1 MAEVLLS
8 KNAITVYEVLVI
20 LVLVVI
26 LVRQKKQITFSALL
40 RMHLLQGK
48 HSKRRLALSLNT

>member
-26 LVRQKKQITFSALL
+26 LVRQKKKTGSYRSAE
-40 RMHLLQGK
+40 
-48 HSKRRLALSLNT
+48 RLPMQKSEIRSWNGN